1 MSCLGDKKRVVLA
14 YSGGLD
20 TSCILVWLIEQG
32 YEVIAFLANV
42 GQDEDFEEAKKKA
55 LKLGA
60 VKMVVPDC
68 RKEFVVEFI
77 WPSIQ
82 ANGLYE
88 DRYPMGTA
96 LARPCIARAMVKVA
110 KQEGAS
116 YISHGATG
124 KGNDQ
129 IRFELSAYALHAS
142 IEIISPWRLPE
153 FYKRFPGRND
163 LFEYAKEKGIPLPVS
178 PKSPWSMDANLMHIS
193 YESGILEDP
202 MTQAPEDLYQMT
214 VDPQKAPDV
223 PTVIL
228 IEFKKGLPVSVK
240 NQGDGTMKTEA
251 LEIFTYCNI
260 IGGQNGVG
268 RIDIVENRFIGMK
281 SRGIYETPGGTIL
294 LAAHMDLE
302 VFTLD
307 KEVRKI
313 KRDLDGRFAEQVYRG
328 FWFSP
333 ECEFT
338 RNCISSSQEFVE
350 GSVTL
355 KIYKGGVYV
364 LGRKSPYS
372 LYNKELVSM
381 NVQGDYEP
389 MDAGGFIKINALRLR
404 EYQRLRQD
412 GDRK

>member
-1 MSCLGDKKRVVLA
+1 MSASGDRTVVLA

-20 TSCILVWLIEQG
+20 TSCILVWLKEQG
-32 YEVIAFLANV
+32 YEVVAFLADV
-42 GQDEDFEEAKKKA
+42 GQEEDFDEARKKA

-60 VKMVVPDC
+60 VKMVIPDV
-68 RKEFVVEFI
+68 RKEFVEEFI

-96 LARPCIARAMVKVA
+96 LARPCIARAMIKVA
-110 KQEGAS
+110 KEEGAM
-116 YISHGATG
+116 YVAHGATG

-129 IRFELSAYALHAS
+129 IRFELSAYALHS
-142 IEIISPWRLPE
+142 TIQVISPWRLPE
-153 FYKRFPGRND
+153 FYNRFTGRND
-163 LFEYAKEKGIPLPVS
+163 LFEYAKEKGIPLPVT

-202 MTQAPEDLYQMT
+202 ITQAPDDLYQMT

-223 PTVIL
+223 PTVLVIT
-228 IEFKKGLPVSVK
+228 FQKGLPVSVR
-240 NQGDGTMKTEA
+240 NEGDGTVKTQP
-251 LEIFTYCNI
+251 LELFQYCNL

-281 SRGIYETPGGTIL
+281 SRGIYETPGGNIL
-294 LAAHMDLE
+294 LAAHIDLE

-307 KEVRKI
+307 REVRKI
-313 KRDLDGRFAEQVYRG
+313 KRDLDIKFSEQVYKG

-333 ECEFT
+333 ECEYT
-338 RNCISSSQEFVE
+338 RSCIAGSQTFVE

-355 KIYKGGVYV
+355 KIYKGGVYI
-364 LGRKSPYS
+364 LGRKSPNS
-372 LYNKELVSM
+372 LYNEELVSM
-381 NVQGDYEP
+381 NVQGEYEP

-404 EYQRLRQD
+404 EYQRLRNTE
-412 GDRK
+412 K

>member
-260 IGGQNGVG
+260 IGAQNGVG

-372 LYNKELVSM
+372 LYNEELVSM

>member
-1 MSCLGDKKRVVLA
+1 MSASGDRTVVLA

-20 TSCILVWLIEQG
+20 TSCILVWLKEQG
-32 YEVIAFLANV
+32 YEVVAFLADV
-42 GQDEDFEEAKKKA
+42 GQEEDFDEARKKA

-60 VKMVVPDC
+60 VKMVIPDV
-68 RKEFVVEFI
+68 RTEFVEEFI

-96 LARPCIARAMVKVA
+96 LARPCIARAMIKVA
-110 KQEGAS
+110 KQEGAM
-116 YISHGATG
+116 YVAHGATG

-129 IRFELSAYALHAS
+129 IRFELSAYALHS
-142 IEIISPWRLPE
+142 TIQVISPWRLPE
-153 FYKRFPGRND
+153 FYNRFTGRND
-163 LFEYAKEKGIPLPVS
+163 LFEYAKEKGIPLPVT

-202 MTQAPEDLYQMT
+202 ITQAPDDLYQMT

-223 PTVIL
+223 PTVLVIT
-228 IEFKKGLPVSVK
+228 FQKGLPVSVR
-240 NQGDGTMKTEA
+240 NEGDGTVKTQP
-251 LEIFTYCNI
+251 LELFQYCNL

-281 SRGIYETPGGTIL
+281 SRGIYETPGGNIL
-294 LAAHMDLE
+294 LAAHIDLE

-307 KEVRKI
+307 REVRKI
-313 KRDLDGRFAEQVYRG
+313 KRDLDIKFSEQVYKG

-333 ECEFT
+333 ECEYT
-338 RNCISSSQEFVE
+338 RSCIAGSQTFVE

-355 KIYKGGVYV
+355 KIYKGGVYI
-364 LGRKSPYS
+364 LGRKSPNS
-372 LYNKELVSM
+372 LYNEELVSM
-381 NVQGDYEP
+381 NVQGEYEP

-404 EYQRLRQD
+404 EYQRLRNTE
-412 GDRK
+412 K